1 MSRQE
6 QLQPPITYLPV
17 MSAQFHEIRGVSISL
32 LTPLIYMRL
41 QNYFTSYQEKMEVPG
56 LKKYR

>member
-1 MSRQE
+1 
-6 QLQPPITYLPV
+6 